1 MRKKRKRQKDAARL
15 RLRRAGVMGER
26 GGAPFL
32 RGSFRASSRPCPAPS
47 AGNAPRPQSAAVP
60 PRARRKKRRA
70 RGGFAAGTPFPAL
83 RHSMAGRHAAGRRS
97 ACSVP
102 PALPHVR
109 GRQGGRRC
117 AEFERAGRQCGRRLF
132 PRKTGARKQVY
143 FVIFYFF
150 LTNAAGCCTM
160 IGKEKRCE
168 REYGYAYGL

>member
-97 ACSVP
+97 ACSAP
-102 PALPHVR
+102 RRPAA
-109 GRQGGRRC
+109 GG
-117 AEFERAGRQCGRRLF
+117 AAGRAALVSAENRRAETGIFCCFLF
-132 PRKTGARKQVY
+132 LLDECRRMLYNDRKRETLR
-143 FVIFYFF
+143 
-150 LTNAAGCCTM
+150 
-160 IGKEKRCE
+160 E
-168 REYGYAYGL
+168 RIWIRLRAMNL

>member
-15 RLRRAGVMGER
+15 RLRRAGVMGGER

-83 RHSMAGRHAAGRRS
+83 RHSMAGRRAAGRRS

-102 PALPHVR
+102 
-109 GRQGGRRC
+109 RR
-117 AEFERAGRQCGRRLF
+117 
-132 PRKTGARKQVY
+132 T
-143 FVIFYFF
+143 
-150 LTNAAGCCTM
+150 AAGGAAVRAALVSAENRRAETGIFCYVLFLLDECRRM
-160 IGKEKRCE
+160 LYNDRKRETLRE
-168 REYGYAYGL
+168 RIWIRLRAMNL

>member
-1 MRKKRKRQKDAARL
+1 MRKKRKRQKRRGAASAAP
-15 RLRRAGVMGER
+15 RRRNGER

-32 RGSFRASSRPCPAPS
+32 RGSFRVSSRPCSAPS

-102 PALPHVR
+102 RRTAACARAALRAALVSAEN
-109 GRQGGRRC
+109 RR
-117 AEFERAGRQCGRRLF
+117 AETGIFCYFLFLLDECCRMLYNDRKRETLRERIWIRL
-132 PRKTGARKQVY
+132 RAMN
-143 FVIFYFF
+143 
-150 LTNAAGCCTM
+150 L
-160 IGKEKRCE
+160 
-168 REYGYAYGL
+168 

>member
-60 PRARRKKRRA
+60 PRARRFLRRA

-97 ACSVP
+97 ACSAP
-102 PALPHVR
+102 
-109 GRQGGRRC
+109 RR
-117 AEFERAGRQCGRRLF
+117 
-132 PRKTGARKQVY
+132 P
-143 FVIFYFF
+143 
-150 LTNAAGCCTM
+150 AAGGAAVRAALVSAENRRAETGIFCYFLFLLDECCRM
-160 IGKEKRCE
+160 LYNDRKRETLRE
-168 REYGYAYGL
+168 RIWIRLRAMNL

>member
-32 RGSFRASSRPCPAPS
+32 RGSFRVSSRPCSAPS

-102 PALPHVR
+102 PALS
-109 GRQGGRRC
+109 
-117 AEFERAGRQCGRRLF
+117 RAGRQCGRRLF
-132 PRKTGARKQVY
+132 PRKTGARKQVF

-150 LTNAAGCCTM
+150 LTNVAGCCTM